1 MTDLM
6 KTIILN
12 KPGEFA
18 MINRPQPAAPG
29 PGEALVRIARIG
41 VCGTDIHAYCG
52 NQPFFSYPRVLGHEL
67 GVEVVAVGAGVTRVR
82 VGDRCAVE
90 PYLSCGICVA
100 CRRGKTNCCVRLQ
113 VLGVH
118 CDGGFCQFL
127 LLPQNKLHPSR
138 QLSLEQLALVETLG
152 IGAHA
157 VDRAAPV
164 NNEWALVIGL
174 GPIGLATLQFVI
186 AAGARPI
193 VMESNPRRVEFCQKQ
208 LGIQSIVNPAQ
219 APLEQ
224 LASITQGEL
233 PTTVFD
239 ATGNARSMMA
249 AFQYVASG
257 GKLVLVGL
265 FQGDVT
271 FHDPE
276 FHRREMTLLSSRN
289 SREQDFQRIIALV
302 ESGQVDTRPW
312 ITHRGALSDVPDLF
326 PTWVKPETGVLKAM
340 IEIE

>member
-1 MTDLM
+1 M
-6 KTIILN
+6 KTVILN

-18 MINRPQPAAPG
+18 MINRPAPAVPG
-29 PGEALVRIARIG
+29 AGEVLVRIARVG

-67 GVEVVAVGAGVTRVR
+67 GVEVAEVGAGVDHVR

-90 PYLSCGICVA
+90 PYLNCGTCIA

-118 CDGGFCQFL
+118 RDGGLCEFL
-127 LLPQNKLHPSR
+127 VVPQHKLHPSR
-138 QLSLEQLALVETLG
+138 QLTLEQLALVETLG

-157 VDRAAPV
+157 VDRATLV
-164 NNEWALVIGL
+164 KDQWALVIGM

-193 VMESNPRRVEFCQKQ
+193 VMEPNPRRAEFCQQQ
-208 LGIQSIVNPAQ
+208 LGVKFVVNPAQ

-224 LASITQGEL
+224 LASITDGDL

-239 ATGNARSMMA
+239 ATGNAKSMMA

-257 GKLVLVGL
+257 GTLVLVGL
-265 FQGDVT
+265 FQGEVT

-289 SREQDFQRIIALV
+289 SRAVDFQRIIALV
-302 ESGQVDTRPW
+302 ESGKVDTRPW
-312 ITHRGALSDVPDLF
+312 ITHRGALKDVPDLF